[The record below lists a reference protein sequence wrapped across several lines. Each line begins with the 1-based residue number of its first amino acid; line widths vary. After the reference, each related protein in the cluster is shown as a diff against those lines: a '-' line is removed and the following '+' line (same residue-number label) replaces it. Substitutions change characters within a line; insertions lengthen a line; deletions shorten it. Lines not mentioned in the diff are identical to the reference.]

1 MKMQITFI
9 KRMCWEVFSPSAE
22 RCSIFGFIRAAGR
35 WSSGR
40 EESGLALDA
49 SIFGGVVN
57 SEDEPNGQT
66 GSQRNLAVWYYDLG
80 EWLLRGSELREQ
92 EDLTGAP

>member
-1 MKMQITFI
+1 MKMQINFV

-57 SEDEPNGQT
+57 SEDEPNGQ
-66 GSQRNLAVWYYDLG
+66 SRKSKELSNLV
-80 EWLLRGSELREQ
+80 
-92 EDLTGAP
+92 P